1 MTPDIVSESVD
12 MCFDLSAA
20 HRNEVFLKIEN
31 LHRNKTF
38 CDVKLIIGEK
48 IIWVHKLL
56 LVASLPYF
64 HSMFTH
70 DLIEKQQ
77 ESIILKDMD
86 PLAVELV
93 IEFVYTSKININQ
106 NNVQTLLRVS
116 TILQVSLV
124 QEKCCEFLEKQL
136 DPSNCLG
143 IYTFAELHGCIEL
156 KMKAKNYCDRHFSK
170 VVKEEEF
177 LSLPFERVRWFLDQN
192 ELCVRTEKEVYRAA
206 MDWIEQNEGERMSY
220 LPSLLSLV
228 RLHLLPKAFLT
239 MQIESN
245 NAIAKNN
252 FSMELMKDVL
262 KDIEKKVIPVERRV
276 PQGNT
281 VIFCMGGYNKKSFAS
296 YEYFNPDTEE
306 WKRLGV
312 IPKPKSGAGA
322 LFVGG
327 LLYLVGGRTSSLLDV
342 AAYDSDV
349 VDVYDP
355 FNQEWFTAAK
365 LSVPR
370 HRLGI
375 CAIDGTIYAVGGS
388 DGIIHL
394 DSMEKYDAENDRWTP
409 TSSMFIRRMGVGVAV
424 LDGLLYA
431 VGGFDSENRLRSV
444 ECYAPE
450 SNAWKFVAS
459 MNTPRSGAG
468 VTALNGHVYA
478 VGGYNGVTQLSSVER
493 YCPFEDRWT
502 LITPM
507 NEHRSALS
515 VAVTHN
521 KLFALGGYNGERFL
535 DSVEVYDPESGEWRI
550 IQPML
555 DSRSGAGVAVGTIP
569 IT

>member
-86 PLAVELV
+86 PLAVELI

-192 ELCVRTEKEVYRAA
+192 ELCVRTKKRF
-206 MDWIEQNEGERMSY
+206 IEQQLIGLNKMKVNECPIFHLCY
-220 LPSLLSLV
+220 LLCVYISCQKLSLQC
-228 RLHLLPKAFLT
+228 K
-239 MQIESN
+239 S
-245 NAIAKNN
+245 
-252 FSMELMKDVL
+252 
-262 KDIEKKVIPVERRV
+262 KVIM
-276 PQGNT
+276 Q
-281 VIFCMGGYNKKSFAS
+281 
-296 YEYFNPDTEE
+296 
-306 WKRLGV
+306 
-312 IPKPKSGAGA
+312 
-322 LFVGG
+322 
-327 LLYLVGGRTSSLLDV
+327 LL
-342 AAYDSDV
+342 
-349 VDVYDP
+349 
-355 FNQEWFTAAK
+355 K
-365 LSVPR
+365 
-370 HRLGI
+370 
-375 CAIDGTIYAVGGS
+375 
-388 DGIIHL
+388 
-394 DSMEKYDAENDRWTP
+394 
-409 TSSMFIRRMGVGVAV
+409 
-424 LDGLLYA
+424 
-431 VGGFDSENRLRSV
+431 
-444 ECYAPE
+444 
-450 SNAWKFVAS
+450 
-459 MNTPRSGAG
+459 
-468 VTALNGHVYA
+468 
-478 VGGYNGVTQLSSVER
+478 
-493 YCPFEDRWT
+493 
-502 LITPM
+502 ITFQW
-507 NEHRSALS
+507 N
-515 VAVTHN
+515 
-521 KLFALGGYNGERFL
+521 
-535 DSVEVYDPESGEWRI
+535 
-550 IQPML
+550 
-555 DSRSGAGVAVGTIP
+555 
-569 IT
+569 